1 MEEEKRPP
9 LPTRPS
15 QTPTEEK
22 PPTKD
27 PYLTDTSKHQDQ
39 EQDQEQDNEETNT
52 NPALPAYTPT
62 VLIQNQT
69 SHTAYRPS
77 SILPKPVVIPQTS
90 HSIHGTIYRPFARAY
105 PPTLERHGIP
115 KADFLAFIDGLNAV
129 WVANPYIQA
138 ISTTSKAAVFVP
150 VLQVQI
156 AALGLAAAA
165 EYGSV
170 KVSQRRTTEYMRV
183 ANEELFRPRGLR
195 VQVLRTKV
203 MMAEVGIPGEVL
215 ELGECGGRDEEF
227 GDLEGLGDGGK
238 GKEKEKE
245 KEKYDPQLR
254 RVEALK
260 DFVCPVVYEEA
271 GEVGKENWIKRAS
284 DKQESWLAE
293 RQNSSIVGKREK
305 AGKLMSEADEAE
317 RQISLKIEEVARA
330 KVAAEERAR
339 ERMDGPL
346 GESLQGRGMIQD
358 DLDKEMKKLDKQ
370 MEKLMREREKK
381 VTKIMKKGKE
391 HLQKVEKKESRIA
404 QKVMWV
410 VVTGDDGSG
419 FQNHLCEE
427 SDA

>member
-15 QTPTEEK
+15 QTLKENPT
-22 PPTKD
+22 PTTTTTKD
-27 PYLTDTSKHQDQ
+27 PYLNDTSKHQDQ
-39 EQDQEQDNEETNT
+39 DQHDHNEPDS
-52 NPALPAYTPT
+52 NPSPPAYTPT

-69 SHTAYRPS
+69 THSAYRPS

-105 PPTLERHGIP
+105 PPALERHGIT
-115 KADFLAFIDGLNAV
+115 KTDFLAFIDGLNEV

-156 AALGLAAAA
+156 AALGVAAAA

-183 ANEELFRPRGLR
+183 ANEELFRPKGLR
-195 VQVLRTKV
+195 VHVLKTKV
-203 MMAEVGIPGEVL
+203 MMAEVGIPGDVL

-227 GDLEGLGDGGK
+227 GDLEDVGK
-238 GKEKEKE
+238 GKG
-245 KEKYDPQLR
+245 KYDPQLR
-254 RVEALK
+254 RVEALRE
-260 DFVCPVVYEEA
+260 FVCPVVYEE
-271 GEVGKENWIKRAS
+271 GGGVGKENWITRAS

-317 RQISLKIEEVARA
+317 RLIGLKMEEVARA
-330 KVAAEERAR
+330 KMAAEERAR

-346 GESLQGRGMIQD
+346 GESLQGRSMIQD
-358 DLDKEMKKLDKQ
+358 DLAKEMKKLDKQ
-370 MEKLMREREKK
+370 MEKIVREKEKK
-381 VTKIMKKGKE
+381 VTKMKQKGE
-391 HLQKVEKKESRIA
+391 RHLQNVEKKESRIA

-427 SDA
+427 LGDA